1 MPLQPLAVPADP
13 THLYVAPGLVALTA
27 GLHGGTHVFVGAR
40 QRASL
45 RATRDWTTAWSTFN
59 G

>member
-1 MPLQPLAVPADP
+1 VPLQPLAVPADP

-45 RATRDWTTAWSTFN
+45 RATRYWTTA
-59 G
+59 